1 MGLNIQEQDVNG
13 IKIFRLEG
21 RLDAIS
27 SSLLEK
33 KMQELL
39 HHPHVHC
46 VLDFTKIDYLSSAGM
61 RLLLSMTKKLKHE
74 DGMLAICSMHDDV
87 MEIIRMAGFERI
99 LAIYPLEKEAVAAV
113 LSQKH

>member
-13 IKIFRLEG
+13 VKVLRLEG

-27 SSLLEK
+27 SNLLEK
-33 KMQELL
+33 KMEELL
-39 HHPHVHC
+39 HHTKPSC

-61 RLLLSMTKKLKHE
+61 RLLLSMTKKMKHQE
-74 DGMLAICSMHDDV
+74 GMLAICAVHDDV

-99 LAIYPLEKEAVAAV
+99 LAIYPLEKEAITAV
-113 LSQKH
+113 VSQRN